1 MNNEFDNPIGSYTP
15 LPNLDISNHHI
26 EPRGLC
32 GFWCKFT
39 YITLLLILI
48 GGSVSLIVGGT
59 CQLAVCVYEGN
70 DLSSLLRKYW
80 DYNTCSP
87 DRFIDKYTKPY
98 YNPKSYDVNAYED
111 YKKRVISGQLH
122 KDFYWC
128 CSIFN
133 EICLLMLWIILGLIG
148 LIAISF
154 WGFKMHRRILLAR
167 TERLLKMFSQG
178 SWILALNTK
187 NVYLRDSFVLY
198 YLGVCNLY
206 VRQNY
211 DVRQNYV
218 TAEKLFAESVDRGVP
233 EALIGLGWMAENGWG
248 KPQNKELAQKFY
260 AEAKEKIENRRES
273 NGKGDV
279 RGVSQK
285 KNYIRSEVLW
295 GVAMLSAFALLSLF
309 VNYWISLNFQFL
321 YLYIKYPM

>member
-1 MNNEFDNPIGSYTP
+1 MMNNEFNNPIGSYTP

-26 EPRGLC
+26 EPRGLF

-39 YITLLLILI
+39 YITLLFILI
-48 GGSVSLIVGGT
+48 GGSVWAIIGS
-59 CQLAVCVYEGN
+59 CC
-70 DLSSLLRKYW
+70 YW
-80 DYNTCSP
+80 DS
-87 DRFIDKYTKPY
+87 Y
-98 YNPKSYDVNAYED
+98 YDS
-111 YKKRVISGQLH
+111 R
-122 KDFYWC
+122 KDIEYLIEQYFAILGC
-128 CSIFN
+128 G
-133 EICLLMLWIILGLIG
+133 LGLIG

-248 KPQNKELAQKFY
+248 KPQNKELAQKLY

-273 NGKGDV
+273 NGKGDD

-285 KNYIRSEVLW
+285 KIYMRSEVLW
-295 GVAMLSAFALLSLF
+295 GVAMLSALALLVLN
-309 VNYWISLNFQFL
+309 VNYWVYQNIKW
-321 YLYIKYPM
+321 YI

>member
-1 MNNEFDNPIGSYTP
+1 MNNEFNNPIGSYTP

-26 EPRGLC
+26 EPRGLF

-39 YITLLLILI
+39 YITLLFILI
-48 GGSVSLIVGGT
+48 VGSVSLIVGGT
-59 CQLAVCVYEGN
+59 CQLNHCVGRWN
-70 DLSSLLRKYW
+70 KLSSLFRKYW

-87 DRFIDKYTKPY
+87 DRFIDRYTKPY
-98 YNPKSYDVNAYED
+98 SYHHGNAYEEF
-111 YKKRVISGQLH
+111 KKRVISGQLH
-122 KDFYWC
+122 DDFERRYAK
-128 CSIFN
+128 FN
-133 EICLLMLWIILGLIG
+133 ESCLIMLWIILGLIG
-148 LIAISF
+148 LIPITF
-154 WGFKMHRRILLAR
+154 WGFKMHRRILSGR

-248 KPQNKELAQKFY
+248 KPQNKELAQKLY

-285 KNYIRSEVLW
+285 KIYMRSEVLW
-295 GVAMLSAFALLSLF
+295 GVAMLSALALLSLF

-321 YLYIKYPM
+321 YLYYNIK

>member
-1 MNNEFDNPIGSYTP
+1 MNNEFNNPIGSYTP
-15 LPNLDISNHHI
+15 LPNLDVSNHRI
-26 EPRGLC
+26 EPRGLF

-48 GGSVSLIVGGT
+48 GGSVSAIIGGGYYLNK
-59 CQLAVCVYEGN
+59 CEWYCRQIINYH
-70 DLSSLLRKYW
+70 
-80 DYNTCSP
+80 DYRLE
-87 DRFIDKYTKPY
+87 DFIDI
-98 YNPKSYDVNAYED
+98 ED
-111 YKKRVISGQLH
+111 FIEY
-122 KDFYWC
+122 
-128 CSIFN
+128 FN
-133 EICLLMLWIILGLIG
+133 EECFAFLWCGLGLIG

-154 WGFKMHRRILLAR
+154 WGFKMHRRILSGR

-187 NVYLRDSFVLY
+187 NVYLGDSFVLY

-248 KPQNKELAQKFY
+248 KPQNKELAQKLY

-285 KNYIRSEVLW
+285 KIYMRSEVLW
-295 GVAMLSAFALLSLF
+295 GVAMLSALALLSLF
-309 VNYWISLNFQFL
+309 VNYWISRNFQFL
-321 YLYIKYPM
+321 YLYYNIK

>member
-1 MNNEFDNPIGSYTP
+1 MMNNEFNNPIGSYTP

-26 EPRGLC
+26 EPRGLF

-48 GGSVSLIVGGT
+48 GGSVSAIIGG
-59 CQLAVCVYEGN
+59 VYCLEECEWEWSNIIG
-70 DLSSLLRKYW
+70 Y
-80 DYNTCSP
+80 
-87 DRFIDKYTKPY
+87 
-98 YNPKSYDVNAYED
+98 
-111 YKKRVISGQLH
+111 H
-122 KDFYWC
+122 KHRCIEYFEEY
-128 CSIFN
+128 IEYFN
-133 EICLLMLWIILGLIG
+133 EECFEFLGCGLGLIG

-154 WGFKMHRRILLAR
+154 WGFKIHRRILLAR

-248 KPQNKELAQKFY
+248 KPQNKELAQKLY

-285 KNYIRSEVLW
+285 KIYMRSEVLW
-295 GVAMLSAFALLSLF
+295 GVAMLSALALLSLF
-309 VNYWISLNFQFL
+309 VNYWISRNFQFL
-321 YLYIKYPM
+321 YLYYNIK

>member
-1 MNNEFDNPIGSYTP
+1 MMNNEFNNPIGSYTP

-26 EPRGLC
+26 EPRGLF

-48 GGSVSLIVGGT
+48 GGSVSAIIGGGYY
-59 CQLAVCVYEGN
+59 LAVCEWYCRAII
-70 DLSSLLRKYW
+70 SYH
-80 DYNTCSP
+80 DY
-87 DRFIDKYTKPY
+87 RYI
-98 YNPKSYDVNAYED
+98 ED
-111 YKKRVISGQLH
+111 
-122 KDFYWC
+122 
-128 CSIFN
+128 FN
-133 EICLLMLWIILGLIG
+133 EECFAFLGCALGLIG

-154 WGFKMHRRILLAR
+154 WGFKIHRRILSGR

-206 VRQNY
+206 
-211 DVRQNYV
+211 VRQNYV

-248 KPQNKELAQKFY
+248 KPQNKELAQKLY

-279 RGVSQK
+279 RGVFQK
-285 KNYIRSEVLW
+285 KIYMKSEVLW
-295 GVAMLSAFALLSLF
+295 GVAMLSALALLSLF
-309 VNYWISLNFQFL
+309 VNYWISRNFEFL
-321 YLYIKYPM
+321 YLYYNIK